1 MQSHLKIHN
10 DITKSEY
17 IIRKLMKE
25 HHLQSKVRRKKPK
38 YIKQGKEAI
47 TAPNIL
53 NRDFNTDKPK
63 QKLATD
69 ITYIPIPNS
78 MVYVSTILDLN
89 NNEILEYKVSNK
101 PDKSLSI
108 DVVNKLIKN
117 HNVNGSIL
125 HSDQGIHYTNHD
137 YHNLLKHN
145 GIIQSMSRKG
155 NCWDNAPIESFF
167 GHFKCECVKIRK
179 KAIKSLSDVEEIV
192 NEYIDFYNNKRPH
205 SRLKGLSPILYRV
218 ALEK

>member
-1 MQSHLKIHN
+1 MKCHLKTHN
-10 DITKSEY
+10 NISKSEY

-53 NRDFNTDKPK
+53 NRDFSTDKPK

-108 DVVNKLIKN
+108 DVVNELIKN
-117 HNVNGSIL
+117 HNVSGSIL

-137 YHNLLKHN
+137 YHNLLKNN

-155 NCWDNAPIESFF
+155 NCWDNAPMESFF

-192 NEYIDFYNNKRPH
+192 NEYIYFYNNKRPH
-205 SRLKGLSPILYRV
+205 SRLKGLSPILYRL
-218 ALEK
+218 ALEN